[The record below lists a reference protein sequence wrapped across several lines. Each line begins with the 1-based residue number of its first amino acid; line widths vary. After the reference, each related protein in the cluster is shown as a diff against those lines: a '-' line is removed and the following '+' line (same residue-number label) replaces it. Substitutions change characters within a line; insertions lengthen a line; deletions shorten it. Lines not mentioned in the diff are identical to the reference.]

1 MSRVFNN
8 LAQRVLY
15 GHLLTLSDAP
25 AGYPEA
31 TLHAVFDNMWR
42 ALYDDPALLGLPEYA
57 DESTPWGMLNNQH
70 KELDDK
76 YKAVFKG
83 IYEFWKFLQAMA
95 LTGAPVD
102 GALFA
107 EKDALKAEKAV
118 FKPAFA
124 PLLEKGGFSARKDR
138 VGVTLSHPDN
148 GVLGALGTL
157 AKTAQ
162 ERASGEKLIW
172 YVKSRAL
179 NDFMRCSFD
188 GGWEYII
195 DRIDD
200 AQQMG
205 GALRALR
212 TECVSRGYELRM
224 HAECGAAC
232 TSGFGIDFMRGVGG
246 FHITYNPR
254 KTEMFAFG
262 TKNGIGEKKMLENF
276 SSLEP
281 DMQRYFVDICREC
294 TGCMGCTKGGK
305 SKPYTVNVVF
315 EGTEHPLC
323 PMFPRHEWDNL
334 TPERSDVLFMYHEL
348 QEKYGKRGT
357 VNL

>member
-1 MSRVFNN
+1 MRRVFSN
-8 LAQRVLY
+8 LAQRALY
-15 GHLLTLSDAP
+15 GNLLAFSDAP
-25 AGYPEA
+25 TGGSEA
-31 TLHAVFDNMWR
+31 ALHTAFGNMWR
-42 ALYDDPALLGLPEYA
+42 ALYDHPALLGLPEYA
-57 DESTPWGMLNNQH
+57 DESSPWGVLNNQN

-102 GALFA
+102 DGLFA

-118 FKPAFA
+118 YRLAFT
-124 PLLEKGGFSARKDR
+124 PLLEKGGFSARRDKA
-138 VGVTLSHPDN
+138 GVTLSHPDA
-148 GVLGALGTL
+148 GVISAMQSL
-157 AKTAQ
+157 AKSAR
-162 ERASGEKLIW
+162 ERVSDVKLLW
-172 YVKSRAL
+172 YVNSRSL
-179 NDFMRCSFD
+179 NDFMRCAFD
-188 GGWEYII
+188 GSWEYII

-200 AQQMG
+200 AQQLG
-205 GALRALR
+205 GALKALR
-212 TECVSRGYELRM
+212 TECVSRGYALSM
-224 HAECGAAC
+224 HAECGMAG

-254 KTEMFAFG
+254 KTQMFAFG

-305 SKPYTVNVVF
+305 AKPFTVNVAF
-315 EGTEHPLC
+315 DGTKHALC
-323 PMFPRHEWDNL
+323 PQFPKHEWESL
-334 TPERSDVLFMYHEL
+334 TPELSDILFRYHEL
-348 QEKYGKRGT
+348 QEKYGKR
-357 VNL
+357 